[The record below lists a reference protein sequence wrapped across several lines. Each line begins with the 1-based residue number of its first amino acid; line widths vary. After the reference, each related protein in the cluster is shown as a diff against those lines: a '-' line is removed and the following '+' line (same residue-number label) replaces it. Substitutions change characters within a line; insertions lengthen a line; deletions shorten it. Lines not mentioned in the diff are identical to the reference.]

1 MKSEKEVL
9 ILVELFYNFVIST
22 LVGLFGVHLLNTI
35 GVLFALDEI
44 EFSTPSP
51 VGDVPMGGRIAAPFS
66 ESL

>member
-1 MKSEKEVL
+1 MK
-9 ILVELFYNFVIST
+9 
-22 LVGLFGVHLLNTI
+22 GLGGVFGVHLLNTI